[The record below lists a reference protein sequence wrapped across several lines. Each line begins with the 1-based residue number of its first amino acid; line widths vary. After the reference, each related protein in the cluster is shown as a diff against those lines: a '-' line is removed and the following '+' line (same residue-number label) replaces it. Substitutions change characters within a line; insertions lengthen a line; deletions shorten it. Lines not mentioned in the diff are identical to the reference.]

1 MKMKHP
7 ACGSAPRF
15 QQTRRSASLHG
26 SVGSAHAGFAG
37 LESPAHKNS
46 GSIGV
51 SVVGGVV
58 QPRALNPIPVRL
70 SGPAICHRNHAP
82 SIFALVLLLA
92 AGCRWQGAK
101 PDGSGT
107 MDCTQVQV
115 SAQIAGRVL
124 ELSPHEGDVVKEG
137 APVARL
143 DARDYELKRDEARA
157 ALANMQAQ
165 LDLLK
170 AGARA
175 EDIERAREAVREARA
190 AATAAAADKKRIE
203 EVYAQGSAT
212 QKLLDDARAGAERTA
227 AALAGA
233 EQTLARLEHGN
244 RPEEI
249 RIAETQVELAKA
261 KLALAEKSVADC
273 VINAPLDGTVTTRS
287 REPGEWAT
295 PGAPLVTLSR
305 LDEVWLAIYIPENNL
320 GRVKL
325 RQKASVRLDGSDQR
339 YEGVVTFISPEAE
352 FTPKNA
358 QTPDERAKLVYRVK
372 ITLKNPNG
380 VFKPGLPADAF
391 LEN

>member
-1 MKMKHP
+1 
-7 ACGSAPRF
+7 
-15 QQTRRSASLHG
+15 
-26 SVGSAHAGFAG
+26 
-37 LESPAHKNS
+37 
-46 GSIGV
+46 
-51 SVVGGVV
+51 
-58 QPRALNPIPVRL
+58 
-70 SGPAICHRNHAP
+70 
-82 SIFALVLLLA
+82 
-92 AGCRWQGAK
+92 
-101 PDGSGT
+101 
-107 MDCTQVQV
+107 
-115 SAQIAGRVL
+115 
-124 ELSPHEGDVVKEG
+124 
-137 APVARL
+137 
-143 DARDYELKRDEARA
+143 
-157 ALANMQAQ
+157 MQAQ

-380 VFKPGLPADAF
+380 VFKPGLPADAI

>member
-1 MKMKHP
+1 
-7 ACGSAPRF
+7 
-15 QQTRRSASLHG
+15 
-26 SVGSAHAGFAG
+26 
-37 LESPAHKNS
+37 
-46 GSIGV
+46 
-51 SVVGGVV
+51 VVILFGCV
-58 QPRALNPIPVRL
+58 
-70 SGPAICHRNHAP
+70 
-82 SIFALVLLLA
+82 LA

-115 SAQIAGRVL
+115 SAQIAGRIV
-124 ELSPHEGDVVKEG
+124 ELSPQEGDVVKKG

-203 EVYAQGSAT
+203 EVFAQGSAT

-287 REPGEWAT
+287 REPGEWVA

-305 LDEVWLAIYIPENNL
+305 LDEVWLAIYIPENQL

-325 RQKASVRLDGSDQR
+325 RQKASVKLDGSEQR
-339 YEGVVTFISPEAE
+339 YGGVVTFISPEAE

-372 ITLKNPNG
+372 VTLKNPNG
-380 VFKPGLPADAF
+380 VFKPGLPADAY